1 MRKKIATLLL
11 ALVMCLSLCTPAMA
25 TKSPLGKSETADN
38 TALVVSD
45 DVTARIFGKY
55 AKEIELIEDYA
66 GRSVTHL
73 TRDNLNVIKYV
84 AALHHDDDEYDFP
97 ALMTDLAVACTE
109 ARLGVN
115 TQAAPDGETNGAVTV
130 LAANDILAG
139 KHIRDVTV
147 GATTTI
153 TGTSSI
159 SLSAGSTVN
168 GVQLTTGYSQSFSYS
183 VEGPGD
189 GLTLNNGA
197 IVSHRTCF
205 AVLYGTIVQTA
216 FGRRYID
223 PDTATI
229 VDYTLLASIGVPTY
243 CGQARHGGTLY
254 FSGPYAYRS
263 AFESHPSPFI

>member
-1 MRKKIATLLL
+1 MQKKIAALLL

-84 AALHHDDDEYDFP
+84 AALHHDDEYDFP

-159 SLSAGSTVN
+159 SVSAGSKVN

-183 VEGPGD
+183 VEGLGMD
-189 GLTLNNGA
+189 
-197 IVSHRTCF
+197 
-205 AVLYGTIVQTA
+205 
-216 FGRRYID
+216 
-223 PDTATI
+223 
-229 VDYTLLASIGVPTY
+229 
-243 CGQARHGGTLY
+243 
-254 FSGPYAYRS
+254 
-263 AFESHPSPFI
+263 

>member
-1 MRKKIATLLL
+1 MRKKIVILLL

-25 TKSPLGKSETADN
+25 TKSPLEKSETAAN
-38 TALVVSD
+38 TELVVSD

-66 GRSVTHL
+66 GHCMTHL

-109 ARLGVN
+109 ARLEVD
-115 TQAAPDGETNGAVTV
+115 TQAAPDGETNNAVTV

-139 KHIRDVTV
+139 KHIRDVTA
-147 GATTTI
+147 GATATI

-159 SLSAGSTVN
+159 SVSAGSKVN

-197 IVSHRTCF
+197 IVTHRTCF
-205 AVLYGTIVQTA
+205 AVLYGTVVQTA

>member
-115 TQAAPDGETNGAVTV
+115 TQAAPDGETNNAVTV

-139 KHIRDVTV
+139 KHIRDVT
-147 GATTTI
+147 
-153 TGTSSI
+153 
-159 SLSAGSTVN
+159 AGV
-168 GVQLTTGYSQSFSYS
+168 
-183 VEGPGD
+183 
-189 GLTLNNGA
+189 
-197 IVSHRTCF
+197 
-205 AVLYGTIVQTA
+205 
-216 FGRRYID
+216 
-223 PDTATI
+223 TATI
-229 VDYTLLASIGVPTY
+229 TEVYSVKGGFSHLQRNDWRLICGRMAAGGKGIIQAESSRANKRCDSQICYRTSDY
-243 CGQARHGGTLY
+243 QN
-254 FSGPYAYRS
+254 
-263 AFESHPSPFI
+263 

>member
-25 TKSPLGKSETADN
+25 TKLG
-38 TALVVSD
+38 
-45 DVTARIFGKY
+45 I
-55 AKEIELIEDYA
+55 
-66 GRSVTHL
+66 H
-73 TRDNLNVIKYV
+73 
-84 AALHHDDDEYDFP
+84 
-97 ALMTDLAVACTE
+97 
-109 ARLGVN
+109 
-115 TQAAPDGETNGAVTV
+115 TQATPDGETNNAVTV

-139 KHIRDVTV
+139 KHIRDVTA
-147 GATTTI
+147 GATATI

-159 SLSAGSTVN
+159 SVSAGSKVN

-197 IVSHRTCF
+197 IVTHRTCF
-205 AVLYGTIVQTA
+205 AVLYGTVVQTA

-223 PDTATI
+223 PDTAVVMTYSI
-229 VDYTLLASIGVPTY
+229 LASIGVPTY

>member
-11 ALVMCLSLCTPAMA
+11 APVMCLSLCTPAMA
-25 TKSPLGKSETADN
+25 TKSPLEKSETAAN
-38 TALVVSD
+38 TELVVSD

-66 GRSVTHL
+66 GHCMTHL

-109 ARLGVN
+109 ARLGVD
-115 TQAAPDGETNGAVTV
+115 TQAAPDGETNNAVTV

-139 KHIRDVTV
+139 KHIRDVTA
-147 GATTTI
+147 GATATI

-159 SLSAGSTVN
+159 SVSAGSKVN

-197 IVSHRTCF
+197 IVTHRTCF
-205 AVLYGTIVQTA
+205 AVLYGTVVQTA

-223 PDTATI
+223 PDTAVVMTYSI
-229 VDYTLLASIGVPTY
+229 LASIGVPTY
-243 CGQARHGGTLY
+243 CGQALHGGTLY

>member
-1 MRKKIATLLL
+1 MQKKIATLLL

-25 TKSPLGKSETADN
+25 TKSPLEKSETAAN
-38 TALVVSD
+38 TEMVVSD

-66 GRSVTHL
+66 GHCMTHL
-73 TRDNLNVIKYV
+73 TRDNLNVFKYV

-109 ARLGVN
+109 ARLGVD
-115 TQAAPDGETNGAVTV
+115 TQAAPDGETNNAVTV

-139 KHIRDVTV
+139 KHLKDVPT
-147 GATTTI
+147 GATTPISELATI
-153 TGTSSI
+153 SRK
-159 SLSAGSTVN
+159 AGSEVN
-168 GVQLTTGYSQSFSYS
+168 GVRLTTGYSKTFECS
-183 VEGPGD
+183 VQGPPD

-197 IVSHRTCF
+197 IVSHRTWF
-205 AVLYGTIVQTA
+205 AVLYGTVVQTA

-223 PDTATI
+223 PDTAVVMTYSI
-229 VDYTLLASIGVPTY
+229 LASISVPTY

>member
-25 TKSPLGKSETADN
+25 TKSPLEKSETADN

-66 GRSVTHL
+66 GHCMTHL
-73 TRDNLNVIKYV
+73 TRDNLNVTKYV
-84 AALHHDDDEYDFP
+84 AALHHDDDEI
-97 ALMTDLAVACTE
+97 
-109 ARLGVN
+109 
-115 TQAAPDGETNGAVTV
+115 VT
-130 LAANDILAG
+130 
-139 KHIRDVTV
+139 
-147 GATTTI
+147 
-153 TGTSSI
+153 
-159 SLSAGSTVN
+159 
-168 GVQLTTGYSQSFSYS
+168 
-183 VEGPGD
+183 
-189 GLTLNNGA
+189 
-197 IVSHRTCF
+197 HRTCF
-205 AVLYGTIVQTA
+205 AVLYGTVVQTA